1 LPPRYLRKVAGHG
14 PAGKHGR
21 DGALRN
27 LFPANLPSTRHPN
40 LVSLPGSELAGQQVN
55 RCELCV
61 HAVSRPESLQI
72 RVGQCPIDTAAS
84 DRQQPGDHA
93 DRRAGPDSAP
103 ASVGPGSV
111 VVGDEPPCPGR
122 LEQRDARSLAQ
133 VVERGV
139 GAADGDVALDAFSR
153 GKQFFAGHL
162 NGRAQPRRG
171 PVAGPPRLRVG

>member
-111 VVGDEPPCPGR
+111 VVEMSRPVRADWSSAMLAASPRWSSAESALPTAMSRWMRSVAASSSSPATSMGVPSHVAAQ
-122 LEQRDARSLAQ
+122 LLARPA
-133 VVERGV
+133 
-139 GAADGDVALDAFSR
+139 
-153 GKQFFAGHL
+153 
-162 NGRAQPRRG
+162 
-171 PVAGPPRLRVG
+171 